1 MKAAMTTD
9 LGMEKIF
16 RCTCPLCMHARGE
29 EVSNAALVQRFLEL
43 WGNTHPNDK
52 NAVLNLNQAKALNDI
67 IRKHFKDE
75 CHMVLAQI
83 IHEKSLE
90 LFLENPTRCFY
101 KYFEIE
107 ISKLREQG
115 KENHEETN
123 ARSVPNARILA

>member
-1 MKAAMTTD
+1 
-9 LGMEKIF
+9 
-16 RCTCPLCMHARGE
+16 
-29 EVSNAALVQRFLEL
+29 
-43 WGNTHPNDK
+43 
-52 NAVLNLNQAKALNDI
+52 
-67 IRKHFKDE
+67 
-75 CHMVLAQI
+75 MVLAQI

-90 LFLENPTRCFY
+90 LFLENPTGCFY